1 MVIIS
6 TYFLGDV
13 IVIYNDKAFVN
24 DYQSMSMTQNPSYE
38 I

>member
-13 IVIYNDKAFVN
+13 IVIYNGGAFVN
-24 DYQSMSMTQNPSYE
+24 DYQSMSVTQKSSNE